1 MANYCQ
7 ISIKSGYIRSRY
19 VVSKHVSMFH
29 SSCAVRTLPRS
40 SGNAIHNSH
49 SISSTKSIVLSFF
62 TEQPGFKH
70 KGLKDLVSE
79 MEQRQRARHDLL
91 DAYEASGAVLQGT
104 FGKRLVPLF
113 SI

>member
-1 MANYCQ
+1 VANYCQ

-49 SISSTKSIVLSFF
+49 SKSIVLSFF